1 MEINRKNYI
10 SKILIAGASSSA
22 GKTTLSCGLLCALSK
37 RGLKIS
43 AYKTGPDYIDPQH
56 LRLAGN
62 CEAFNLDTW
71 LMNENLTR
79 KLFAITSHDKD
90 FALIEGAMG
99 LYDGGIYSTANIAK
113 LLNVPVI
120 LVINAKSLGESVAAV
135 ASGFRDY
142 DKKINFAGV
151 IINFAGSDSHVKI
164 IAESLERANIKFLGA
179 LKRSDNIAIPE
190 RHLGLLPTHEQKNFD
205 SDKLA
210 DIIEKS
216 INLDEIIRIAKES
229 ASPQENFITQK
240 ISSCRKIIAI
250 ARDEAFNF
258 YYPESLMTLKNLGAE
273 LIYFSPIHDKK
284 LPRADSYI
292 FGGGFPEIFAREL
305 AANISMLESVRSCD
319 KKILA
324 ECGGFMYLCR
334 SLEDLNGEKFNMTG
348 LINANS
354 FMTNRP
360 VIGYLEARAL
370 RNNIICGSGEI
381 LRGHEFHYSRIK
393 PDSCA
398 FEFTRPRTGETHT
411 GGYAMN
417 NILASYLHIN
427 FFGNERFAANFLT
440 SSRL

>member
-1 MEINRKNYI
+1 MQAKNYLG
-10 SKILIAGASSSA
+10 KIIIAGASSSS
-22 GKTTLSCGLLCALSK
+22 GKTTLSCGILRVLSK

-56 LRLAGN
+56 LRRAGN
-62 CEAFNLDTW
+62 CESFNLDTW
-71 LMNENLTR
+71 LMNEDLTR

-113 LLNVPVI
+113 LLNAPVI
-120 LVINAKSLGESVAAV
+120 LVINAKSLGESVAAI

-142 DKKINFAGV
+142 DRKINFAGV

-164 IAESLERANIKFLGA
+164 IADELQRANIKFLGA
-179 LKRSDNIAIPE
+179 IKRSDNIAIPE

-205 SDKLA
+205 PDKLA
-210 DIIEKS
+210 DVIEKS
-216 INLDEIIRIAKES
+216 INLDEILRIAKEF
-229 ASPQENFITQK
+229 ASPHENFTPQK
-240 ISSCRKIIAI
+240 ILSRKKIVAI

-258 YYPESLMTLKNLGAE
+258 YYPESFMTLENLGAE
-273 LIYFSPIHDKK
+273 LIFFSPIHDKK
-284 LPRADSYI
+284 LPIADSYI
-292 FGGGFPEIFAREL
+292 FGGGFPEIFASEL
-305 AANISMLESVRSCD
+305 AANISMLESVRACD

-334 SLEDLNGEKFNMTG
+334 SLEDLNGKKFNMSG
-348 LINANS
+348 LINADS

-370 RNNIICGSGEI
+370 RDNIICDSGEI
-381 LRGHEFHYSRIK
+381 LRGHEFHYSRIV

-411 GGYAMN
+411 GGYALN
-417 NILASYLHIN
+417 NILASYMHIN
-427 FFGNERFAANFLT
+427 FFGNQGLAENFLT
-440 SSRL
+440 SSRV